1 MFTNGLATAN
11 FKETQLAE
19 LKGGQEVNVKIDA
32 IPGKELIG
40 TVESFAPASGAQ
52 FALLPADNA
61 TGNFTKIVQRVP
73 VKIVFK
79 PEDIKAMNGRLVPG
93 MSAVAEV
100 GLRHQDE
107 AKIHAAAASQSSAAA
122 AH

>member
-1 MFTNGLATAN
+1 M
-11 FKETQLAE
+11 
-19 LKGGQEVNVKIDA
+19 
-32 IPGKELIG
+32 PGKELIG

-73 VKIVFK
+73 VKITFR
-79 PEDIKAMNGRLVPG
+79 PEDLQKYAGRLVPG
-93 MSAVAEV
+93 MSTVVEID
-100 GLRHQDE
+100 LRQKQ
-107 AKIHAAAASQSSAAA
+107 AQTSQNRTVA